1 MDVMLFLANAVIPS
15 GDLGTAGLGFNVT
28 APRGIATGNFG
39 SDWRFEAFAAAM
51 EKLYGGING

>member
-1 MDVMLFLANAVIPS
+1 MLFLANAVIPS